1 MSWMFT
7 EPTLSGKDRNFDNQ
21 LHCAQRPAVSN
32 QRSSMPHPRFAFI
45 SLLALTLLWVATPA
59 PDARASAQRDYTSGW
74 NEFQRLLKD
83 PRDSRQRNAWL
94 AVRKM
99 FNSAYQKAPNGP
111 EAPKALFYLGRVH
124 EEMGLRLGQRS
135 DFSQAVDYFGRVALR
150 FPTHSWADDA
160 LLRKARIHLEHLEDS
175 AQAYIDLLAIV
186 HNHPK
191 GDMVPQAQ
199 AMLRELDAKFMA
211 QVDRQPGS
219 AQATT
224 VPPSAPAPAVPEP
237 LQQAAQTPAA
247 APPAGVAPAGSGHA
261 RLMQIRYWSSDEYTR
276 VVLDVDSEVSYTH
289 RLLNPDPELGT
300 PHRLMIDLE
309 GAVLGPEAPA
319 QIQVADGILR
329 QVRSGQNQPHVSRVV
344 LDIQRLEDFRVFTL
358 EGPFRI
364 VVDVS
369 GSKAR
374 PSAATA
380 APRQTTQVTPGRGD
394 VPASLMEQLGLKVK
408 TIMIDPGHGG
418 KDPGAVAF
426 GIKEKDISLR
436 MARILGKMLEE
447 KGFRIL
453 YTRTKDVFV
462 PLEERTA
469 MANAQKADLFLSIH
483 ANAHPNPSTKG
494 FEIYSL
500 NLAKTQD
507 AVRVAAREN
516 AVSSK
521 QISDLQ
527 LILTDLMLN
536 SKISESHELATKIHS
551 RTIQGVRRSHPGLVD
566 KGVREAPFFVLM
578 GAKMPA
584 VLLEL
589 GYLTNRDES
598 RMLNSD
604 AYLRTM
610 AQSLVQGVLAYRDH
624 IERHTKL

>member
-1 MSWMFT
+1 MTYSRLIPILLTVLLFWGMSLPHT
-7 EPTLSGKDRNFDNQ
+7 
-21 LHCAQRPAVSN
+21 AQ
-32 QRSSMPHPRFAFI
+32 
-45 SLLALTLLWVATPA
+45 
-59 PDARASAQRDYTSGW
+59 ASAQRDYTSGW

-83 PRDSRQRNAWL
+83 PNQSRQRTAWL
-94 AVRKM
+94 AVRNM
-99 FNSAYQKAPNGP
+99 FNSAYQKAPEGS

-124 EEMGLRLGQRS
+124 EEMGIRLGQRT
-135 DFSQAVDYFGRVALR
+135 DFTQAVDYYGRVPLR
-150 FPTHSWADDA
+150 FPSHTWADDA

-191 GDMVPQAQ
+191 GDMLPQAQ
-199 AMLRELDAKFMA
+199 EMLRELDASFLAKVNTTGQSGTA
-211 QVDRQPGS
+211 LATTGS
-219 AQATT
+219 ARDVRTPQPPESGQQASLAPTA
-224 VPPSAPAPAVPEP
+224 VSRPAP
-237 LQQAAQTPAA
+237 
-247 APPAGVAPAGSGHA
+247 SGPGGENA
-261 RLMQIRYWSSDEYTR
+261 RLLQVRYWSSDDYTR
-276 VVLDVDSEVSYTH
+276 VVLDVDSEVPYSH
-289 RLLNPDPELGT
+289 RLLNPDPDLGT

-309 GAVLGPEAPA
+309 DTVLGPNAPT
-319 QIQVADGILR
+319 QLQVADGILR

-369 GSKAR
+369 GSR
-374 PSAATA
+374 VRQPSSASGKT
-380 APRQTTQVTPGRGD
+380 PVPPQKTSVTPGD
-394 VPASLMEQLGLKVK
+394 DSVSASLVEQLGLKVK

-426 GIKEKDISLR
+426 GLKEKDINLR
-436 MARILGKMLEE
+436 MARILGNILKE
-447 KGFRIL
+447 KGFRVL
-453 YTRTKDVFV
+453 YTRTNDVFV

-469 MANAQKADLFLSIH
+469 MANAQKADLFISIH
-483 ANAHPNPSTKG
+483 ANAHPNPKTKG

-500 NLAKTQD
+500 NLAKTKD

-536 SKISESHELATKIHS
+536 SKISESRELATKIHG
-551 RTIQGVRRSHPGLVD
+551 RTIQGVRRTHPSLVD
-566 KGVREAPFFVLM
+566 KGVREAPFYVLM

-584 VLLEL
+584 ALVEL
-589 GYLTNRDES
+589 GYLTNKEEAKL
-598 RMLNSD
+598 LNTD
-604 AYLRTM
+604 AYLKTL
-610 AQSLVQGVLAYRDH
+610 AQNLVQGVLAYRDH
-624 IERHTKL
+624 IERHARL

>member
-1 MSWMFT
+1 MVLYAESDT
-7 EPTLSGKDRNFDNQ
+7 
-21 LHCAQRPAVSN
+21 
-32 QRSSMPHPRFAFI
+32 SMPI
-45 SLLALTLLWVATPA
+45 SRLVSAILTVVLLWGLSLPL
-59 PDARASAQRDYTSGW
+59 PSHASAQRDYTSGW

-83 PRDSRQRNAWL
+83 PSQARQRTAWL
-94 AVRKM
+94 AARNM

-124 EEMGLRLGQRS
+124 EEMGVRFGQRA
-135 DFSQAVDYFGRVALR
+135 DLTQAVDYYGRVASR
-150 FPTHSWADDA
+150 FSNHTWADDA
-160 LLRKARIHLEHLEDS
+160 LLRKARVHLEHLEDP

-191 GDMVPQAQ
+191 GDMLPQAQ
-199 AMLRELDAKFMA
+199 AMLRDLDATFMA
-211 QVDRQPGS
+211 KVSRQPGS
-219 AQATT
+219 AQA
-224 VPPSAPAPAVPEP
+224 APAPAPTVQAPTASNP
-237 LQQAAQTPAA
+237 AASTQAQQAALGT
-247 APPAGVAPAGSGHA
+247 VASSRPSTAKPGENYA

-276 VVLDVDSEVSYTH
+276 VVLDVDSEVAYSH
-289 RLLNPDPELGT
+289 RLLNPDPDLGT

-309 GAVLGPEAPA
+309 DAVLGPDAPS
-319 QIQVADGILR
+319 QLQVADGILR

-369 GSKAR
+369 GSKVR
-374 PSAATA
+374 PSSTTA
-380 APRQTTQVTPGRGD
+380 GRTPSPQQPTQITPDRGD
-394 VPASLMEQLGLKVK
+394 VPTSLVEQLGLKIK

-426 GIKEKDISLR
+426 GLKEKDINLR

-447 KGFRIL
+447 KGFRVL

-483 ANAHPNPSTKG
+483 ANAHPNPNMKG

-500 NLAKTQD
+500 NLARTKD

-521 QISDLQ
+521 HISDLQ

-536 SKISESHELATKIHS
+536 SKISESKELATKIHG
-551 RTIQGVRRSHPGLVD
+551 RTIQGVRRSHPSLAD
-566 KGVREAPFFVLM
+566 RGVREAPFYVLM
-578 GAKMPA
+578 GATMPA
-584 VLLEL
+584 VLVEL
-589 GYLTNRDES
+589 GYLTNREES
-598 RMLNSD
+598 RLLNTD

-610 AQSLVQGVLAYRDH
+610 AQNLVQGVLAYRDH
-624 IERHTKL
+624 IERHAKL